1 MVKASWCW
9 SHRKYAPNYT
19 EQRFRLLVK
28 DKMQLKSLM
37 ADCRSLQP
45 RETNDPSETTWIN
58 RRAAG
63 MFFIAHIDRPQPY
76 RGNLASKNGTHGY
89 R

>member
-9 SHRKYAPNYT
+9 SHRKYAPNYI

-28 DKMQLKSLM
+28 DEMQLKSLM
-37 ADCRSLQP
+37 AGRFSQERRTTLQK
-45 RETNDPSETTWIN
+45 RRGSN

-63 MFFIAHIDRPQPY
+63 MFFIVHIERPQPY